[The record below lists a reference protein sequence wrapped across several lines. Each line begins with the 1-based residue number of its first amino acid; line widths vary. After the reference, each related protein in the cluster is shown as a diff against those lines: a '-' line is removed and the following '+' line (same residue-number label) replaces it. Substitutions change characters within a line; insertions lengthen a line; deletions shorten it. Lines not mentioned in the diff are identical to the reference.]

1 MQVKF
6 DLIINQIQAIMKT
19 KLKLTTLFLLLYSLS
34 WGQSKKDGLGG
45 RHELKL
51 NALSTLGGYFESSYD
66 YILNDESSLG
76 ISAGFSFDK
85 DIEYNFM
92 IVPNY
97 RFFFGKKPAA
107 GFFIEAN
114 VAIFSQE
121 EQRSSFIG
129 NFSANNGRSH
139 MGLGAGIAIGGK
151 FLSNKKGFIGELF
164 VGGGRNFIN
173 KDLIDS
179 GYPRIGI
186 SIGKRF

>member
-1 MQVKF
+1 
-6 DLIINQIQAIMKT
+6 MKT
-19 KLKLTTLFLLLYSLS
+19 KLKLTMVFLLLYSLS
-34 WGQSKKDGLGG
+34 WGQSEKDGLGG

-51 NALSTLGGYFESSYD
+51 NALSTLAGYFEASYD

-76 ISAGFSFDK
+76 ISAGFSFDQ

-97 RFFFGKKPAA
+97 RFFFGKKPAS

-114 VAIFSQE
+114 MAIFSQE
-121 EQRSSFIG
+121 EQANAFIG
-129 NFSANNGRSH
+129 TVNANNGNNH
-139 MGLGAGIAIGGK
+139 LGLGAGIVIGGK
-151 FLSNKKGFIGELF
+151 FISTKNGFVGELF
-164 VGGGRNFIN
+164 AGGGRNFLN